1 MKVTEA
7 GQRFQI
13 SDSTGIGLRVEQ
25 QWRRKSAVA
34 RKEELIAMSGALEA
48 TGGWASF
55 EPPLPFGFEWKTLR
69 RALLGWRHGQGE
81 KEGGGREAR
90 TQRSRPSAGATQRME
105 ANIAPTS
112 GCGARRRRKLF
123 QKGRRWKTQ
132 ARDHRSTTNEDQA
145 QGVGLQRSGSIGI
158 AALWR
163 SWRKNNYK
171 TTGRRFEGRGG
182 GVEACGITTEPLR
195 TTIERN
201 NPQQEEREKRNH
213 PGQTKSWKQ
222 GV

>member
-1 MKVTEA
+1 MTPGEGGKKSRVQAHDKDPRSPAGGHNGQGEKVKVTEA

-34 RKEELIAMSGALEA
+34 PKEELIAMSGALEA

-90 TQRSRPSAGATQRME
+90 TPALAPISGRDAKNGGKHRAHQRVRREKEAEARGEDVPRPRGEDVPRPRERGAHC
-105 ANIAPTS
+105 NV
-112 GCGARRRRKLF
+112 
-123 QKGRRWKTQ
+123 GRI
-132 ARDHRSTTNEDQA
+132 RST
-145 QGVGLQRSGSIGI
+145 G
-158 AALWR
+158 
-163 SWRKNNYK
+163 
-171 TTGRRFEGRGG
+171 
-182 GVEACGITTEPLR
+182 
-195 TTIERN
+195 
-201 NPQQEEREKRNH
+201 
-213 PGQTKSWKQ
+213 
-222 GV
+222 